1 MPLPAPHQP
10 PPLGDDLKPPSRR
23 GRSRYPLPLPA
34 QYHGDHRANALTS
47 RIIARS
53 AMRELIA
60 VGIVPHLQPRLRG
73 WRLVAWSLSR
83 LSAIIFIIVSLAYQ
97 IPLIASL
104 LGFQLPPSLFLP
116 WPAWGN
122 YVYALILL
130 SIALWAAGMLADWRP
145 RPHYLQR
152 MLTREKGQQTWGRSD
167 PVLAQFHTDLYM
179 AGLRFT
185 DLVQLDAARN
195 TFIHRQLN
203 LFDRISGCLSLCTIA
218 LWITLAL
225 IRNARSSPE
234 WMMLD
239 TLHAIIA
246 IGSVA
251 ILTTRSTSPALES
264 SLTQTANNRF
274 QRLSEINST
283 HIASIIHDDR
293 RFGPGMGCLFRLSS
307 YASGIAALFTG
318 NFQLFFLMLHRI
330 ARSMWLILVIL
341 AWLAM
346 VFGSLI
352 AIFENTPLRLGLYV
366 VTYALIAVTIPAILR
381 WRQTLRADRLAAL
394 RGFRELREEGDILWV
409 DYVQSLQDKAD

>member
-1 MPLPAPHQP
+1 
-10 PPLGDDLKPPSRR
+10 
-23 GRSRYPLPLPA
+23 
-34 QYHGDHRANALTS
+34 
-47 RIIARS
+47 
-53 AMRELIA
+53 
-60 VGIVPHLQPRLRG
+60 
-73 WRLVAWSLSR
+73 
-83 LSAIIFIIVSLAYQ
+83 
-97 IPLIASL
+97 
-104 LGFQLPPSLFLP
+104 
-116 WPAWGN
+116 
-122 YVYALILL
+122 
-130 SIALWAAGMLADWRP
+130 MLADWRP

-167 PVLAQFHTDLYM
+167 PALAQFHTDLYM
-179 AGLRFT
+179 AGLRFN

-225 IRNARSSPE
+225 MRNTRSSPE

-239 TLHAIIA
+239 TLHALIA
-246 IGSVA
+246 IGIVA

-264 SLTQTANNRF
+264 TLTQSANNRF

-283 HIASIIHDDR
+283 HIASIIQDDR

-341 AWLAM
+341 AWLAV

-366 VTYALIAVTIPAILR
+366 VTYTLIAVTIPAILR

-394 RGFRELREEGDILWV
+394 RQIRELREEGDILWV
-409 DYVQSLQDKAD
+409 DYVQSLQDKGD